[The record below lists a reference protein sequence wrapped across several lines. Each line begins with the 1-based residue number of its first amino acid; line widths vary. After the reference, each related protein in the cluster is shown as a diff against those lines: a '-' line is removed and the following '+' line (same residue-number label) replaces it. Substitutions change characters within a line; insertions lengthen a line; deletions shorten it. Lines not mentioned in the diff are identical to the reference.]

1 MEAEEA
7 DLAKLKQ
14 QAEAVSHKIEAEKA
28 LMSKK
33 PELPKAD
40 KIDIKAL
47 MEYSDKQVD
56 KSSKSMETK
65 SKEQGEFSIETSK
78 LAEPEQVKPA
88 PVEAPKPEPKV
99 PEAPKKEEPKP
110 VEKKETGDFSIVTDR
125 LVAPD

>member
-14 QAEAVSHKIEAEKA
+14 QAEAVSNKIEAEKA

-33 PELPKAD
+33 PELTKAD
-40 KIDIKAL
+40 KVDIKAL

-78 LAEPEQVKPA
+78 LAEPE
-88 PVEAPKPEPKV
+88 
-99 PEAPKKEEPKP
+99 
-110 VEKKETGDFSIVTDR
+110 
-125 LVAPD
+125 

>member
-14 QAEAVSHKIEAEKA
+14 QAEAVSNKIEAEKA

-33 PELPKAD
+33 PELTKSD
-40 KIDIKAL
+40 KVDIKAL

-65 SKEQGEFSIETSK
+65 
-78 LAEPEQVKPA
+78 A
-88 PVEAPKPEPKV
+88 
-99 PEAPKKEEPKP
+99 
-110 VEKKETGDFSIVTDR
+110 
-125 LVAPD
+125 